1 MMNIRRQKRN
11 DVGASCSWR
20 FLASAGRHRIR
31 QASVFLIACG
41 LFFNAAP
48 EILSQNDERMEYP
61 VKLAF
66 LYNFTKFIEWPP
78 DSYRDAGTPLRICVA
93 GKDPFSDDLE
103 RELQTRTV
111 GGRRLEIKSLKS
123 SDTLQG
129 CHLVFVPAME
139 VKLAAG
145 IVARLNGS
153 SALTVGESAGFTGL
167 GGMINFTVED
177 NNVHFE
183 VNVDAAERARLQIS
197 SKLLILARIIKEQG
211 HGGKS

>member
-1 MMNIRRQKRN
+1 
-11 DVGASCSWR
+11 
-20 FLASAGRHRIR
+20 
-31 QASVFLIACG
+31 
-41 LFFNAAP
+41 
-48 EILSQNDERMEYP
+48 
-61 VKLAF
+61 
-66 LYNFTKFIEWPP
+66 
-78 DSYRDAGTPLRICVA
+78 
-93 GKDPFSDDLE
+93 
-103 RELQTRTV
+103 
-111 GGRRLEIKSLKS
+111 
-123 SDTLQG
+123 
-129 CHLVFVPAME
+129 ME